1 MRALL
6 LAAVT
11 AAALTVA
18 APPAG
23 AKCDNST
30 AGLQCTLN
38 CLPTVRVTGGGVEV
52 VRYYC

>member
-6 LAAVT
+6 LAAV
-11 AAALTVA
+11 AAAGGDAT
-18 APPAG
+18 
-23 AKCDNST
+23 SQ
-30 AGLQCTLN
+30 LQCTLN

>member
-11 AAALTVA
+11 TAALAVA
-18 APPAG
+18 APPAS
-23 AKCDNST
+23 AKCGDT
-30 AGLQCTLN
+30 TPQLQCTLN
-38 CLPTVRVTGGGVEV
+38 CLPTVRVTGGRVEV